1 MRDFHPEARALLA
14 ACDSVTKSALYVRDP
29 LPAWSRGA
37 VTLLGDACHPMV
49 PFMAQGACMAIEDAV
64 VLGNAHW
71 PAIGRTDVGLAL
83 KRYEGARKERTARVQ
98 IGSRGNEWLKRRRQR
113 RLGLR
118 LRCRRCK
125 MGTNKCIAVN
135 KRLLTRRAALG
146 LMAAAPFFRSQFARA
161 DAVPDAFP
169 KRPLTLVVPF
179 SPGGPVDILGRLLA
193 QDYQVRSG
201 RAAIVENKAGGAGN
215 IGIEAVQHANAD
227 GSTLLLIPAGNLT
240 INPTLMP
247 GLPFNV
253 ERDFAPICLLAS
265 APNVIIVAPQLGVT
279 SIQQLIAKAKT
290 AKLSYGSPGVGSQL
304 HLAMELFK
312 EITGVDMVHVP
323 YRGSPQAL
331 DDLLGG
337 HIDVVASN
345 LPAVLS
351 AIQGKLVVALAMTT
365 AERSPLVPEVP
376 THGGGRRQGHRR
388 YLVVRHAGAARHS
401 RAGTRRHLHGH
412 PRHPRHTGAEGQ
424 AAGAGPHCRHRA
436 AGPVRRTDRARN
448 RAVGA
453 RHQRPAHQHT
463 VTRED

>member
-1 MRDFHPEARALLA
+1 M
-14 ACDSVTKSALYVRDP
+14 
-29 LPAWSRGA
+29 
-37 VTLLGDACHPMV
+37 
-49 PFMAQGACMAIEDAV
+49 QIER
-64 VLGNAHW
+64 
-71 PAIGRTDVGLAL
+71 P
-83 KRYEGARKERTARVQ
+83 
-98 IGSRGNEWLKRRRQR
+98 S
-113 RLGLR
+113 
-118 LRCRRCK
+118 
-125 MGTNKCIAVN
+125 
-135 KRLLTRRAALG
+135 LTRRAALG
-146 LMAAAPFFRSQFARA
+146 LIAAAPALRSTLAFA

-201 RAAIVENKAGGAGN
+201 HPAIVENKTGGAGN
-215 IGIEAVQHANAD
+215 IGIEAVQHATAD

-247 GLPFNV
+247 GLPFQV

-290 AKLSYGSPGVGSQL
+290 GKLSYGSPGVGSQL

-345 LPAVLS
+345 LPAVIS
-351 AIQGKLVVALAMTT
+351 AIKARLVVPLAMTT
-365 AERSPLVPEVP
+365 ADRSPLVPEVP
-376 THGGGRRQGHRR
+376 TMAEAGVKGIDVTSWYGMLAPHGIA
-388 YLVVRHAGAARHS
+388 V
-401 RAGTRRHLHGH
+401 
-412 PRHPRHTGAEGQ
+412 
-424 AAGAGPHCRHRA
+424 
-436 AGPVRRTDRARN
+436 PVRDAIF
-448 RAVGA
+448 
-453 RHQRPAHQHT
+453 T
-463 VTRED
+463 VTRDILSTPALKDKLLAQGLTVDIEPPDQFAARIARETALWARVIKDRHISIQ